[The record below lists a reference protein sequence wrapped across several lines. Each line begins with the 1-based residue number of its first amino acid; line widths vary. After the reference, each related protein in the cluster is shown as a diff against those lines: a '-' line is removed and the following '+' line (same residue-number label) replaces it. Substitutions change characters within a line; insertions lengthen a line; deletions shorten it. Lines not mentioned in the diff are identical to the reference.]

1 MQNGYFT
8 QRIGKIISE
17 ENDMGVIELYFKYK
31 FVIEIISCG
40 IGIVALIVCILAL
53 IIRAKGK

>member
-1 MQNGYFT
+1 
-8 QRIGKIISE
+8 
-17 ENDMGVIELYFKYK
+17 MGVIELYFKYK